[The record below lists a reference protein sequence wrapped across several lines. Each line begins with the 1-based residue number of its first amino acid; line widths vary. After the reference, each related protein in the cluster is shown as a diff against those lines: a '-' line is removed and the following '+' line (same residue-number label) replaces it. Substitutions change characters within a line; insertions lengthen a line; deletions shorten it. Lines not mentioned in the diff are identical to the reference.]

1 MAAPLTIP
9 TSIGQTVG
17 AVQNI
22 ASTVTAAGINVNGI
36 ASMSQ
41 AATNLTAAGANL
53 LKLNQQATS
62 AIKGLLPNST
72 LTVDA
77 ALSKVKVGLE
87 NTFSAQGAAA
97 TATDFFKAAKET
109 ADKIAS
115 DVKAV
120 AEKIA
125 SGIDPTS
132 LAKSATGGL
141 SSLTNVVGSVT
152 SSVSSAVSSVTSA
165 VSSVAQSVSSY
176 IPGAGA
182 ALAQTGSISATA
194 SAAVT
199 NTINSLKQAGAAV
212 GVNTAQIAAANQQL
226 TGAVSSLSQALKISA
241 PGVALPGGLPAIPSI
256 PAIPGLPGGIPAIDP
271 AKLKAATAAIE
282 AAQNPPNPLATAG
295 TKIGAIDRSKLDSA
309 FLSALPPGLPSFD
322 PGTISAAQQA
332 GAAINTARFKNTKD
346 EDLTYTGPD
355 TQVWDDINN
364 ERLKR
369 GLSGL
374 PNPRPAEDSEYAK
387 KYSNPAYSGG

>member
-22 ASTVTAAGINVNGI
+22 ASSVTAAGINTSSI
-36 ASMSQ
+36 ASMTQ

-53 LKLNQQATS
+53 LKLNQQAVS
-62 AIKGLLPNST
+62 AVQGLLPNST

-77 ALSKVKVGLE
+77 ALSKAKVGLE

-97 TATDFFKAAKET
+97 TATDFFKAAKQT
-109 ADKIAS
+109 AEKIAS

-125 SGIDPTS
+125 SGVDPTS
-132 LAKSATGGL
+132 LAKSATAGL

-152 SSVSSAVSSVTSA
+152 SSVTSA
-165 VSSVAQSVSSY
+165 VSSAAKTVSSY

-182 ALAQTGSISATA
+182 ALAQTGSINNNAA
-194 SAAVT
+194 AAVT
-199 NTINSLKQAGAAV
+199 STINSLQQAGAAV
-212 GVNTAQIAAANQQL
+212 GVNTAQIAAANQKL

-256 PAIPGLPGGIPAIDP
+256 PAIPGLPAGIPAIDT

-282 AAQNPPNPLATAG
+282 AAQNPANPLATAG
-295 TKIGAIDRSKLDSA
+295 AKIGAVDRSKLDSA
-309 FLSALPPGLPSFD
+309 FLSVLPPGLPSFD

>member
-1 MAAPLTIP
+1 MT
-9 TSIGQTVG
+9 QT
-17 AVQNI
+17 
-22 ASTVTAAGINVNGI
+22 
-36 ASMSQ
+36 
-41 AATNLTAAGANL
+41 ATNLTAAGANL
-53 LKLNQQATS
+53 LKLNQQAVS
-62 AIKGLLPNST
+62 AVQGLLPNST

-77 ALSKVKVGLE
+77 ALSKAKVGLE

-97 TATDFFKAAKET
+97 TATDFFRAAKQT

-120 AEKIA
+120 TDKIA
-125 SGIDPTS
+125 SGVDPAS
-132 LAKSATGGL
+132 LAKSATSGL

-152 SSVSSAVSSVTSA
+152 SSVTSA
-165 VSSVAQSVSSY
+165 VSSAAKTVTSY

-182 ALAQTGSISATA
+182 ALAQTGAINTNAA
-194 SAAVT
+194 AAVT
-199 NTINSLKQAGAAV
+199 GTINSLQQAGAAV

-241 PGVALPGGLPAIPSI
+241 PGVSLPGGLPAIPSI
-256 PAIPGLPGGIPAIDP
+256 PAIPGLPAGIPAIDP

-332 GAAINTARFKNTKD
+332 GASINTARFKNVPDK
-346 EDLTYTGPD
+346 DLTYTGPD

>member
-1 MAAPLTIP
+1 MAAPVTIP

-22 ASTVTAAGINVNGI
+22 ASSVTAAGINVNSLS
-36 ASMSQ
+36 SMTQ

-53 LKLNQQATS
+53 LKLNQQAAS
-62 AIKGLLPNST
+62 AAQGLLPNST

-77 ALSKVKVGLE
+77 ALSKAKVGLE
-87 NTFSAQGAAA
+87 STFSAQGAAA
-97 TATDFFKAAKET
+97 TATQFFKAAKQT
-109 ADKIAS
+109 ADKITS

-120 AEKIA
+120 ADKIA
-125 SGIDPTS
+125 SGVDPAS
-132 LAKSATGGL
+132 LAKSATSGL

-152 SSVSSAVSSVTSA
+152 SSVTSA
-165 VSSVAQSVSSY
+165 VSSVAKTVTSY

-182 ALAQTGSISATA
+182 ALAQTGAINTNTA
-194 SAAVT
+194 AAVT
-199 NTINSLKQAGAAV
+199 GTINSLQQAGAAV
-212 GVNTAQIAAANQQL
+212 GVNTAQIAAANKQL
-226 TGAVSSLSQALKISA
+226 TGAVSSLSQALKVSA
-241 PGVALPGGLPAIPSI
+241 PGVSLPGGLPAIPSI
-256 PAIPGLPGGIPAIDP
+256 PSIPGLPGGIPAIDT

-309 FLSALPPGLPSFD
+309 FLSSLPPGLPSFD

-332 GAAINTARFKNTKD
+332 GTAINTARFKNTKD